1 MSTHEQITNNPTS
14 AVRNT
19 GGRNGPQGLEEPM
32 SDEVLREMC
41 DKNYHQLLPLI
52 AEKMQKEKE
61 QKDKLNAVKAR
72 LIYGEE
78 SGIKIRSR
86 EESHYSESKTPTAR
100 TEPRRRH
107 GGRYSRSP
115 SPHASV
121 FKRLK
126 KYRSPSPR
134 LRPRKEGGVFNR
146 LGRKEPAT
154 SARPD
159 SRQRSPQAKRTE
171 VEARRRQ
178 QKGTPSRTTS
188 QYSESED
195 SEGGHWKS
203 KSRRQRSN
211 TYEDDLSQPWTC
223 EERNP
228 FTPRIRHFSLPRT
241 RMPSHVK
248 TYDGSGDP
256 EDHLKL
262 FQSAA
267 KTEGWA
273 MPTWCHMFNST
284 LTGNARVW
292 FDKLPKE
299 SIDSYEDL
307 RTAFRE
313 NYLQQTKHIKDPV
326 EIHHIKQ
333 RDGESTEDFME
344 RYKAEVLDVEGAPE
358 CMRISGFMHGITH
371 PGLIKRLYE
380 RIPRSMDE
388 MYRMTTSFLQGEVAA
403 LSHGQRKAP
412 SSWKPSEG
420 GGTNQI
426 SRKASKTN
434 KDRIFKA
441 PPPMVTPVEKRDPN
455 KYCEFHSDTGHSTDE
470 CMQLRKQIDEMIKAG
485 KLSQF
490 IKELKQNDKPK
501 APKKG
506 EASGKDKPLTI
517 LMIQPWERVAKP
529 RITQSFSPETAMS
542 FPPLREEDGTE
553 GPMIIEVEMG
563 GHFVHRV
570 YIDGGA
576 SSEVLYEHCF
586 IKLRKEI
593 RDQMVPATTHLIGF
607 SGETIW
613 PLGQIALLVKIGD
626 EVHSTSA
633 WMNFMVIRSPSQH
646 NAIIGRPGIRKL
658 RAVPSTAHGMLKFP
672 VEGGTVTL
680 QSSRVIPMECAMI
693 SGPSIQTPAANQV
706 LEEKINI
713 AIHPEY
719 PEQTVA
725 IGSTLTEKGRK
736 GLCSLLKQNLDIFAW
751 KPADMTGVPRN
762 IAEHRLNIREGYSP
776 VRQKKRGQAPER
788 NKVIQEEVEKLV
800 DAGIMKEVHYHSWLS
815 NPVMVKKHDGTWRMC
830 VDFKDL
836 NNACPKDCY
845 PLPEIDWKVESLC
858 GYSFKCFLDAYK
870 GYHQIKMAKEDEEKT
885 AFITSQGIF
894 CYSKM
899 PFGLK
904 NAGSTYQRLVD
915 KAFQKQIGRNLEVY
929 VDDLVIKSHTEEEI
943 IRDITET
950 FKTLR
955 QINMKLNPKKCT
967 FGMQEGMF
975 LGYKVSTN
983 GLRACP
989 EKADAVL
996 SLPSP
1001 RCIKDVQKLNGKLA
1015 SLNRFLSK
1023 SAEKSLPFFK
1033 TLKKCTKKS
1042 DFQWT
1047 PKAEEAFKQMKKLIA
1062 ELPTLTAPRENEEL
1076 IIYLAAAKEAIS
1088 AVLMTDREGRQIP
1101 IYFVSRTLR
1110 GPKVNYTPMEKL
1122 VLALLSASERLKR
1135 YFQAH
1140 TVVVIT
1146 NQPIKQLLS
1155 SSEISGRMLKW
1166 KFELKGYDIQYRPR
1180 TAIKGQILADFIVE
1194 RPEEESSD
1202 ELMAEPEV
1210 LPEPCTLF
1218 TDGSS
1223 CVDGSGAGLILTN
1236 PEGEEFTYAMRFRFE
1251 ATNNEA
1257 EYEALIA
1264 GLRIAE
1270 QMGVKNL
1277 QANVDSRLAANQV
1290 NGSYIAKES
1299 GMVQYLNKVKTLTKS
1314 FKEFSIKQIPRSEN
1328 KKADALSKIASTSFA
1343 HLNKQVLVE
1352 ELKEKSINKKEIL
1365 DVVEKEGN
1373 TWMTPICEYLTK
1385 EILPEDKKKAIAIR
1399 RKAAGYYWP
1408 TMHMDARNLIRECND
1423 RQIHRPVPK
1432 NPQQN
1437 LTPIMSPWPFYKWGI
1452 DIAGPFP
1459 EGPGKVKFLIVAIDY
1474 FTKWIE
1480 AKAVATIT
1488 GNQVKKFVWDNI
1500 VCRFGLPGEI
1510 ISDNGKQFRDNPFKD
1525 WCEKLCIRQC
1535 FASVK
1540 HPQANG
1546 LVERANRSLG
1556 EGIKARLDEK
1566 SKDWIEELPHVLWAH
1581 RTMIK
1586 SSNGETPFSLTY
1598 GTEAVIPAEIGMP
1611 TLRTAEIDQTKN
1623 NEALGINLDLIEER
1637 REQAAIQEAKSKK
1650 KMEKYY
1656 NSRVRGTSFKP
1667 GDMVYRSNEAS
1678 YAKDGGKL
1686 GPKWEGPYEVKES
1699 PGKGAYK
1706 LKDCKGNEMPRTW
1719 NICNL
1724 KKCYIHE
1731 L

>member
-1 MSTHEQITNNPTS
+1 M
-14 AVRNT
+14 
-19 GGRNGPQGLEEPM
+19 
-32 SDEVLREMC
+32 
-41 DKNYHQLLPLI
+41 PL
-52 AEKMQKEKE
+52 
-61 QKDKLNAVKAR
+61 V
-72 LIYGEE
+72 
-78 SGIKIRSR
+78 
-86 EESHYSESKTPTAR
+86 
-100 TEPRRRH
+100 
-107 GGRYSRSP
+107 
-115 SPHASV
+115 
-121 FKRLK
+121 
-126 KYRSPSPR
+126 
-134 LRPRKEGGVFNR
+134 
-146 LGRKEPAT
+146 
-154 SARPD
+154 
-159 SRQRSPQAKRTE
+159 
-171 VEARRRQ
+171 
-178 QKGTPSRTTS
+178 
-188 QYSESED
+188 
-195 SEGGHWKS
+195 
-203 KSRRQRSN
+203 
-211 TYEDDLSQPWTC
+211 
-223 EERNP
+223 
-228 FTPRIRHFSLPRT
+228 
-241 RMPSHVK
+241 
-248 TYDGSGDP
+248 
-256 EDHLKL
+256 
-262 FQSAA
+262 
-267 KTEGWA
+267 
-273 MPTWCHMFNST
+273 HMFQTQPS
-284 LTGNARVW
+284 LGNAHRVW
-292 FDKLPKE
+292 FDKLPKD

-313 NYLQQTKHIKDPV
+313 NYLQANKAHKDPWRTSL
-326 EIHHIKQ
+326 KP
-333 RDGESTEDFME
+333 RDGEIL
-344 RYKAEVLDVEGAPE
+344 RGL
-358 CMRISGFMHGITH
+358 HGKDIRQKGKLRTQH
-371 PGLIKRLYE
+371 GR
-380 RIPRSMDE
+380 RNAS
-388 MYRMTTSFLQGEVAA
+388 
-403 LSHGQRKAP
+403 SHG
-412 SSWKPSEG
+412 KPSEER
-420 GGTNQI
+420 GTNRL
-426 SRKASKTN
+426 SRKLQKIAK
-434 KDRIFKA
+434 
-441 PPPMVTPVEKRDPN
+441 
-455 KYCEFHSDTGHSTDE
+455 
-470 CMQLRKQIDEMIKAG
+470 
-485 KLSQF
+485 
-490 IKELKQNDKPK
+490 
-501 APKKG
+501 
-506 EASGKDKPLTI
+506 SGL
-517 LMIQPWERVAKP
+517 VAKP

-646 NAIIGRPGIRKL
+646 NAIIGRPGIRKI

-672 VEGGTVTL
+672 IEGGTVTL

-693 SGPSIQTPAANQV
+693 SGPSIQPPAVNQV

-736 GLCSLLKQNLDIFAW
+736 ELCSLLKQNLDIFAW

-894 CYSKM
+894 CYFKM

-904 NAGSTYQRLVD
+904 NTGSTYQRLVD
-915 KAFQKQIGRNLEVY
+915 KAFQRQIGRNLE
-929 VDDLVIKSHTEEEI
+929 
-943 IRDITET
+943 
-950 FKTLR
+950 
-955 QINMKLNPKKCT
+955 INMKLNPKKCT
-967 FGMQEGMF
+967 FGMREGMF
-975 LGYKVSTN
+975 LG
-983 GLRACP
+983 RAEAKWKISKLKQILVKISRKIVTFFRNL
-989 EKADAVL
+989 EKL
-996 SLPSP
+996 H
-1001 RCIKDVQKLNGKLA
+1001 
-1015 SLNRFLSK
+1015 
-1023 SAEKSLPFFK
+1023 
-1033 TLKKCTKKS
+1033 KKS

-1047 PKAEEAFKQMKKLIA
+1047 PEAEEAFKKMKKLIA
-1062 ELPTLTAPRENEEL
+1062 ELPTLTAPREREEL

-1101 IYFVSRTLR
+1101 VYFVSRTLR
-1110 GPKVNYTPMEKL
+1110 GPEVNYTPMEKL
-1122 VLALLSASERLKR
+1122 VLALLSASKRLKR
-1135 YFQAH
+1135 FFQAH
-1140 TVVVIT
+1140 MVVVIT

-1166 KFELKGYDIQYRPR
+1166 KFELEGYDIQYRPR

-1194 RPEEESSD
+1194 RPEEESPD

-1210 LPEPCTLF
+1210 LPEPWTLF

-1223 CVDGSGAGLILTN
+1223 CVDGSGAGLILIN
-1236 PEGEEFTYAMRFRFE
+1236 PEGAEFTYAMRFRFE

-1277 QANVDSRLAANQV
+1277 QANVDSRLVANQV
-1290 NGSYIAKES
+1290 NGFYTAKES
-1299 GMVQYLNKVKTLTKS
+1299 GMIQYLNK
-1314 FKEFSIKQIPRSEN
+1314 
-1328 KKADALSKIASTSFA
+1328 KARA
-1343 HLNKQVLVE
+1343 V
-1352 ELKEKSINKKEIL
+1352 
-1365 DVVEKEGN
+1365 
-1373 TWMTPICEYLTK
+1373 
-1385 EILPEDKKKAIAIR
+1385 R
-1399 RKAAGYYWP
+1399 RKAARYAMINGTLYKKSFLGPWLRCVGPLQANYVLREIHEGSCSMHSGPRSVVAKVIQTGYYWP

-1423 RQIHRPVPK
+1423 CQIHHPVPR

-1437 LTPIMSPWPFYKWGI
+1437 LTPITSPWPFYKWEI

-1459 EGPGKVKFLIVAIDY
+1459 ERPGKVKFLIVAIDY

-1480 AKAVATIT
+1480 AKAVSTIT

-1535 FASVK
+1535 FAFVK

-1566 SKDWIEELPHVLWAH
+1566 SKDLIEELPHVLWAH

-1598 GTEAVIPAEIGMP
+1598 CMEAVIPAEIGMP

-1637 REQAAIQEAKSKK
+1637 MEQAAIQEAKKQ
-1650 KMEKYY
+1650 EK
-1656 NSRVRGTSFKP
+1656 
-1667 GDMVYRSNEAS
+1667 D
-1678 YAKDGGKL
+1678 
-1686 GPKWEGPYEVKES
+1686 
-1699 PGKGAYK
+1699 
-1706 LKDCKGNEMPRTW
+1706 
-1719 NICNL
+1719 
-1724 KKCYIHE
+1724 
-1731 L
+1731 